1 MPAVYGGSLRVAKN
15 KKVGA
20 AGGSGCASRAGV
32 SRATSQL
39 VNEENWLRVHEWA
52 GVNKVAAC

>member
-1 MPAVYGGSLRVAKN
+1 MATTVYELRKIRKLVGRDGGADARHVPACRG
-15 KKVGA
+15 
-20 AGGSGCASRAGV
+20 
-32 SRATSQL
+32 ATSQL